1 MSQSNYEK
9 LPIDRVDRE
18 ASCQNGTGAG
28 IRTPDPRI
36 MIPLLYQLS
45 YTGTAADDSAT
56 PPGCPDR
63 PSDGGFA
70 VVPGP
75 ISILQALGELLIPRT
90 CRLCLA
96 PPLFPTV
103 LCACCNRDLPRRS
116 SICPRCLHMP
126 GSAAQRCPGCSSQT
140 PMKPLVHIS
149 SHEGTLRKLILC
161 AKNGHRDDL
170 GQILAL
176 ELSRTIVQ
184 AKIVKMLSR
193 EPIVVAI
200 PRSIWRLVGKGVALS
215 QRIAVPLARSLGLR
229 YQRRLGRRGSLPQV
243 SLPARGRRLLSESAF
258 FVRGSAPAKE
268 IANPPPVIL
277 VDDVHTTGA
286 TLRAATKTLMRAG
299 FDVKLW
305 VVASVSRAPQ
315 SRAN

>member
-9 LPIDRVDRE
+9 LPIDEVDRE
-18 ASCQNGTGAG
+18 ASHQNGTGAG

-56 PPGCPDR
+56 LPGCPDR
-63 PSDGGFA
+63 PSEGGFA
-70 VVPGP
+70 VVPRP
-75 ISILQALGELLIPRT
+75 LSILQALGELLVPRT

-96 PPLFPTV
+96 PPLFGAV
-103 LCACCNRDLPRRS
+103 LCACCNRDLPQRS

-126 GSAAQRCPGCSSQT
+126 GSAAERCPACT
-140 PMKPLVHIS
+140 IRAPMKPMVHIS

-161 AKNGHRDDL
+161 AKIGHRDDL
-170 GQILAL
+170 GKLLAM

-184 AKIVKMLSR
+184 TKIVKMLAR
-193 EPIVVAI
+193 KPIVVAI

-215 QRIAVPLARSLGLR
+215 ERIALPLARLLGLS
-229 YQRRLGRRGSLPQV
+229 YQRRLSRRGSIPQV
-243 SLPARGRRLLSESAF
+243 SLPATDRRLLSESAF

-268 IANPPPVIL
+268 TANPTPVIL

-286 TLRAATKTLMRAG
+286 TLRAATKTLIRAG

-315 SRAN
+315 SGAN